1 MAEQIIDGTGS
12 GTKAK
17 VDSNKQLHV
26 FAVTEDEQKQAALKG
41 NEYNLNTGKIALT
54 GTGESAVAYFK
65 NDEDADFVITAIAV
79 GIGNRS
85 ATITDLAEVCIYKNP
100 TGGDII
106 TDASSMEMKS
116 NTNFGSNK
124 TLKATSLAY
133 KGKDGGTV
141 TGGDKHALLFSG
153 DGRLFG
159 TLNIELTRGSSVAAT
174 IDLNTSGGANV
185 YCTFIGY
192 VRDNDN
198 DRS

>member
-1 MAEQIIDGTGS
+1 MAEQIIDGTGT
-12 GTKAK
+12 GQKAK
-17 VDSNKQLHV
+17 VDGNSQIHV

-65 NDEDADFVITAIAV
+65 NDEDTDFVITAVAV
-79 GIGNRS
+79 GIGTRS
-85 ATITDLAEVCIYKNP
+85 ATITDLAEINIYKNP

-106 TDASSMEMKS
+106 TDASAMEMKS
-116 NTNFGSNK
+116 NSNFGSNK
-124 TLKATSLAY
+124 TLKTTSFAY

-153 DGRLFG
+153 DGRLYAE
-159 TLNIELTRGSSVAAT
+159 LDIELTRGSSVAAT

-185 YCTFIGY
+185 YCAFIGY
-192 VRDNDN
+192 VRDNAN
-198 DRS
+198 DRA